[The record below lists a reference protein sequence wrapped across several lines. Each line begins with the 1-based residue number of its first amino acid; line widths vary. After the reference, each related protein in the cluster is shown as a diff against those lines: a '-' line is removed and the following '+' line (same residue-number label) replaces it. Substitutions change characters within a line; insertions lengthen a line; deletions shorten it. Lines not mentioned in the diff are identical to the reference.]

1 MTTNTSQPSATFAS
15 TQQMAEEVRQAAQN
29 RTPDPIQAAAME
41 CRRKM
46 YAANENNMDGGL
58 SETDIDAIIATAM
71 RELVA
76 REQLK
81 DIHAVAAMR
90 EDLNDYQKELRS
102 EFEAPLA
109 KLREK
114 VKNQADRIRVLE
126 GPINHAGGLK
136 HVQADVSLM
145 EAIAREQATN
155 ARLRERVAELEK
167 DNETLRRGARIAFDQ
182 EDHAEKCVESL
193 ETQLAAMTKERDDLL
208 AENARI
214 KMNHGCARNQGTT
227 QFCAEVL
234 AVQNERDEL
243 RKHAD
248 ALAGALDDMG
258 FSWVPS
264 LEAYRASQKRPGI

>member
-1 MTTNTSQPSATFAS
+1 MSNTMNTTNP
-15 TQQMAEEVRQAAQN
+15 N
-29 RTPDPIQAAAME
+29 TPDQIQAAAME

-155 ARLRERVAELEK
+155 ARLRERVAGLEAAWC
-167 DNETLRRGARIAFDQ
+167 DPMVLHN
-182 EDHAEKCVESL
+182 HCVRNLTQAQVAHLFGERMT
-193 ETQLAAMTKERDDLL
+193 EIMNQLAAALAENQEQARLLGKSGSREAALL
-208 AENARI
+208 AEIEALKKENARI
-214 KMNHGCARNQGTT
+214 IANHGCARNQGTT

-234 AVQNERDEL
+234 AVQKERDEL
-243 RKHAD
+243 REKVER
-248 ALAGALDDMG
+248 LEWLSGESNG
-258 FSWVPS
+258 FRS
-264 LEAYRASQKRPGI
+264 